1 MGVTLEY
8 GRHLPTR
15 TIYKA
20 TNYLLKL
27 PINLSN
33 NRSLTPARS
42 MHFAGTYNRNL
53 THAIQA
59 LAKKMAN
66 EGRSFMENCGGRP
79 IIYENTEDLH

>member
-33 NRSLTPARS
+33 DRYVTPARS
-42 MHFAGTYNRNL
+42 MHIAGTYYRNL
-53 THAIQA
+53 THARQT
-59 LAKKMAN
+59 LAQKMAN